1 MTVNQKVT
9 GTAASMPVGIAMGC
23 AVSLLITAAGSI
35 LVAKLISDEVLVDT
49 AIGYGAM
56 IILLLAAALGATI
69 SAAKVK
75 RLRLQVCLLTGVAY
89 YGALLAV
96 TALFF
101 GGQYQGMGVTA
112 LLVLAGTGSAA
123 LMNIREKK
131 PRKYRKG
138 RRGC

>member
-9 GTAASMPVGIAMGC
+9 GKAVSIPAGIAIGC
-23 AVSLLITAAGSI
+23 AASLLITVLGSV
-35 LVAKLISDEVLVDT
+35 LVAKLISYEVLLDT

-56 IILLLAAALGATI
+56 MIVLLASALGAAV
-69 SAAKVK
+69 SAAKTK
-75 RLRLQVCLLTGVAY
+75 RLRLQVCLMSGAAY
-89 YGALLAV
+89 YGMLLAI

-112 LLVLAGTGSAA
+112 LLVVGGTGMVI
-123 LMNIREKK
+123 LLGVREKK

-138 RRGC
+138 RR

>member
-9 GTAASMPVGIAMGC
+9 GTALSVPAGVAMGS
-23 AVSLLITAAGSI
+23 AVSLLITAVGSM
-35 LVAKLISDEVLVDT
+35 LVAKLISEEVLMDT

-56 IILLLAAALGATI
+56 VILLLASALGAMI
-69 SAAKVK
+69 AATKVK
-75 RLRLQVCLLTGVAY
+75 RLKLQVCLLTGVAY

-101 GGQYQGMGVTA
+101 GGRYQGMGVTA
-112 LLVLAGTGSAA
+112 LLVLAGTGSTILLNA
-123 LMNIREKK
+123 REKK

-138 RRGC
+138 RRWC

>member
-9 GTAASMPVGIAMGC
+9 GTAVSMPAGIAIGC
-23 AVSLLITAAGSI
+23 AVSLLITITGSA
-35 LVAKLISDEVLVDT
+35 LVAKLISDEVVNDT

-56 IILLLAAALGATI
+56 MILLLASALGASI

-75 RLRLQVCLLTGVAY
+75 RLRLQVCMLSGAAY
-89 YGALLAV
+89 YAALLGI

-112 LLVLAGTGSAA
+112 LVVLAGTGAA
-123 LMNIREKK
+123 VLVSTKEKK
-131 PRKYRKG
+131 TRKFRKG
-138 RRGC
+138 RRGV

>member
-9 GTAASMPVGIAMGC
+9 GKAVSIPVGIAIGC
-23 AVSLLITAAGSI
+23 AVSLLITVLGSVM
-35 LVAKLISDEVLVDT
+35 VAKLISDEVLVDT

-56 IILLLAAALGATI
+56 MIVLLASALGAAI
-69 SAAKVK
+69 SATKTK
-75 RLRLQVCLLTGVAY
+75 RLRLQVCLLAGAVY

-112 LLVLAGTGSAA
+112 LLVLAGTGTVILLGA
-123 LMNIREKK
+123 REKK
-131 PRKYRKG
+131 PRKYQKG
-138 RRGC
+138 RR